1 MEDYKELRIEADT
14 FDKLRRDADIV
25 LQRAL
30 GTMAKFEEMYRVYGI
45 KFEEEIDD
53 ERKNEELEK
62 EKNYG

>member
-1 MEDYKELRIEADT
+1 MT
-14 FDKLRRDADIV
+14 GV
-25 LQRAL
+25 QTCAL
-30 GTMAKFEEMYRVYGI
+30 PILYRVYGI

>member
-1 MEDYKELRIEADT
+1 
-14 FDKLRRDADIV
+14 
-25 LQRAL
+25 
-30 GTMAKFEEMYRVYGI
+30 MAKFEEMYRVYGI